1 MYYRISEGHQSAGLR
16 HNPINALI
24 APRPIG
30 WISTVDKA
38 GRPNLAPFSYFNA
51 VSADPPFV
59 MFAPNEK
66 DTTGTEKDSLRNVRD
81 TGEFVV
87 NIVPW
92 RLREQMNLTST
103 VLDHGKSEFELAGLT
118 KAPSSIV
125 RAPRVLESP
134 AALECK
140 VYEIVALPL
149 VPGKR
154 RSHVVIGEVLAVH
167 IDDACI
173 RDGKVDTLAL
183 EPMARLGGFEYIGV
197 DDLVIIPRPPGG
209 AA

>member
-1 MYYRISEGHQSAGLR
+1 MYYTIDEGHQSAGLR
-16 HNPINALI
+16 HNPINALV

-30 WISTVDKA
+30 WISSVDLA
-38 GRPNLAPFSYFNA
+38 GRPNLAPYSYFNA
-51 VSADPPFV
+51 VAADPPYV

-66 DTTGTEKDSLRNVRD
+66 DEAGTSKDSLRNVSE

-87 NIVPW
+87 NVVPW

-103 VLDHGKSEFELAGLT
+103 VLDHGRSEFELAGLT
-118 KAPSSIV
+118 PVPSRLV
-125 RAPRVLESP
+125 RAPRVLECP
-134 AALECK
+134 AALECR
-140 VYEIVALPL
+140 VFQIVPLPS

-154 RSHVVIGEVLAVH
+154 RTHVVLGQVIAIH

-197 DDLVIIPRPPGG
+197 DKLEVIPRPPG
-209 AA
+209 AAS

>member
-1 MYYRISEGHQSAGLR
+1 MYYTISEGHQATGLR
-16 HNPINALI
+16 HNPLNALV

-30 WISTVDKA
+30 WISTVDLA

-51 VSADPPFV
+51 ISADPPFV

-66 DTTGTEKDSLRNVRD
+66 DSTGTEKDSLRNVRE

-103 VLDHGKSEFELAGLT
+103 VLAHGQNEFELAGLT
-118 KAPSSIV
+118 PVPSQIV
-125 RAPRVLESP
+125 RVPRVLESP
-134 AALECK
+134 AALECR
-140 VYEIVALPL
+140 VYEIVPLPL

-167 IDDACI
+167 IDDACV
-173 RDGKVDTLAL
+173 RDGRVDTLAL

-197 DDLVIIPRPPGG
+197 DKLVIIPRPPG
-209 AA
+209 AAS